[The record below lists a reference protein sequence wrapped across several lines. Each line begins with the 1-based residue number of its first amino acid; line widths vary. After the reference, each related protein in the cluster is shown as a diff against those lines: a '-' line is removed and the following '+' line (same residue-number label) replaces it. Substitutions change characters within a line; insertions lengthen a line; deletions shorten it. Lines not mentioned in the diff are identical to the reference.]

1 MTFSRRFESNEVK
14 ENESEGVTC
23 TLWTAMDRVRA
34 SRKCIFCEYLRLFA
48 AREEHAV
55 TRACDG
61 KASAFMVSQACTS
74 HMDQNQW
81 PQDAILQE
89 IAYAT
94 HCERLVHS
102 HGMDLFGR

>member
-1 MTFSRRFESNEVK
+1 MLSVRMPVHDVVES
-14 ENESEGVTC
+14 
-23 TLWTAMDRVRA
+23 DRTNRA
-34 SRKCIFCEYLRLFA
+34 YSDMKCIFGEYLRLFA

-102 HGMDLFGR
+102 HGMDLLSSGAERVKS